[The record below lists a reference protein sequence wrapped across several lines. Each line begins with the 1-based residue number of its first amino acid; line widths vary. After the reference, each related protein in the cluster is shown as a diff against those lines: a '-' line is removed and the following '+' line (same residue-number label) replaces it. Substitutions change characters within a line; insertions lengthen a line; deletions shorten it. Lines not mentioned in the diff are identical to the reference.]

1 MLAMARSDD
10 DRILREML
18 APDLEEALEALGYW
32 LARRTQLPFYR
43 RAARRETERMIRY
56 WQARAIADAP
66 RAPIALLVCGRD
78 VVRVARLAA
87 SYHAGRALGRITLLT
102 VAALAAVAAL
112 GILR

>member
-1 MLAMARSDD
+1 MARSED

-32 LARRTQLPFYR
+32 LRRRTQLPFHR

-66 RAPIALLVCGRD
+66 RAPIALLLCGRD
-78 VVRVARLAA
+78 VVRVARLVAG
-87 SYHAGRALGRITLLT
+87 YHTRRVLGRVTMLT
-102 VAALAAVAAL
+102 VVVLAAVTAL
-112 GILR
+112 GMLR

>member
-1 MLAMARSDD
+1 MARTED

-32 LARRTQLPFYR
+32 LRRRTQLPFYR
-43 RAARRETERMIRY
+43 RAARRETEHMIRY

-66 RAPIALLVCGRD
+66 RSPIALLVCGRD

-87 SYHAGRALGRITLLT
+87 GYHARRVFGRFTLLT
-102 VAALAAVAAL
+102 IVALAAVAAL
-112 GILR
+112 GALR

>member
-1 MLAMARSDD
+1 MAHGED

-32 LARRTQLPFYR
+32 LSRRAQLPFYR
-43 RAARRETERMIRY
+43 RAARRETERMIRF

-78 VVRVARLAA
+78 VLRVARLAA
-87 SYHAGRALGRITLLT
+87 GYHTRRVLGRVTMAS
-102 VAALAAVAAL
+102 VVVLAAVAAL